1 MNSRKL
7 RDPRGWNVGLVKAL
21 ALPDGPFKL
30 YVWLRLNARL
40 DTGTVEISQSD
51 LSRALHKARGTI
63 RANLKTLE
71 QAGVCRT
78 SFPRNPHAR
87 GSIQVTD
94 DYWPYERH
102 GVAADDPEMFSYLDQ
117 IRKMLAE
124 RACIR
129 TPMST
134 ADELL
139 ARDWHAQGVTIEQV
153 SQAVLTGC
161 ARKYVSWRNGAARA
175 PIGSLAYFQPILEE
189 VKEQKAPDDYW
200 EFTRHRI
207 ERMEKLWISGN
218 DPDRF
223 SQPCGTGP
231 TNTQKGES
239 QNMDSVEIVDPGP
252 L

>member
-7 RDPRGWNVGLVKAL
+7 RDPRGWNAGLVKAL
-21 ALPDGPFKL
+21 ALPDSPFKL

-40 DTGTVEISQSD
+40 DTGTVEINQSD
-51 LSRALHKARGTI
+51 LSRALNKARGTI
-63 RANLKTLE
+63 RASLKTLE

-87 GSIQVTD
+87 GWIQITD
-94 DYWPYERH
+94 DYWPYERQ

-117 IRKMLAE
+117 IRKILAE
-124 RACIR
+124 RVCIR

-134 ADELL
+134 ADELV
-139 ARDWHAQGVTIEQV
+139 ARDWHAQGLTIEQV

-161 ARKYVSWRNGAARA
+161 ARKYVSWRNGAPRT
-175 PIGSLAYFQPILEE
+175 PVGSLAYFQPILEE
-189 VKEQKAPDDYW
+189 VKEQKAPADYW

-223 SQPCGTGP
+223 TQPGRRGP
-231 TNTQKGES
+231 TNTQKG
-239 QNMDSVEIVDPGP
+239 G
-252 L
+252 